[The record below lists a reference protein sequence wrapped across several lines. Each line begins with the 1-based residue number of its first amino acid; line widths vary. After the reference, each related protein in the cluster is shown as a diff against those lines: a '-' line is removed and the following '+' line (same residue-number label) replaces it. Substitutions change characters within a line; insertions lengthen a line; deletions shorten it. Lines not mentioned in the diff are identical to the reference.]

1 VGPRQP
7 PARSTEFEL
16 RSTVLEQR
24 RRADCYGLGRAAATP
39 PQAGSAGRG
48 SPDRCLSR
56 AVGAGLFVLGFA
68 ALGLGGLLLLLP
80 PRPEGEPGHRRR
92 LHVVRVAA
100 LAGGR
105 GAVALMRGT
114 VRTGA
119 LTFSAVE
126 HYAATDGRDGAVRIG
141 AATVERAR
149 AVGRA
154 GATAGALGWS
164 AVRIRAPKLWRLLV
178 VAMRS
183 LAREARAASIRSW
196 IRTEPILRRV
206 WAGCLAGL
214 ARVAEEL
221 APLARSAAERVS
233 AYVDSRCRPR

>member
-1 VGPRQP
+1 M
-7 PARSTEFEL
+7 
-16 RSTVLEQR
+16 LEQR
-24 RRADCYGLGRAAATP
+24 RRADRHVRSDEQPPRRRRPALLGGGVLVAA
-39 PQAGSAGRG
+39 
-48 SPDRCLSR
+48 SPV

-80 PRPEGEPGHRRR
+80 PRPQGEPGHRRR

-100 LAGGR
+100 VSGGR

-141 AATVERAR
+141 AATVERAK
-149 AVGRA
+149 ALGRA

-178 VAMRS
+178 AAMRS
-183 LAREARAASIRSW
+183 LAREARAAWIRSR
-196 IRTEPILRRV
+196 IRTEPILRRA

-233 AYVDSRCRPR
+233 AYVDSRLRPR